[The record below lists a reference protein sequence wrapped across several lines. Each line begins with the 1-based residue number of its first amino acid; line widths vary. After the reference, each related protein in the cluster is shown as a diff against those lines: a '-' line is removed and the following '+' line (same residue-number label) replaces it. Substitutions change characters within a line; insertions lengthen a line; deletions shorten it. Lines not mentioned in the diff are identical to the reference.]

1 MDEKEAPPLRR
12 RGERMRQA
20 VLAATVDL
28 LASQG
33 MAATTVAA
41 VARAAGVHETSVYRR
56 WKTRENLIF
65 DALAHHSDHAL
76 PTPDTGDVRAD
87 LTALFTA
94 LARYLATP
102 AGTALLH
109 LGTVRGEDDLEEG
122 RRSYW
127 STRLERAEALVRR
140 GIDRGE
146 LATDTDPHL
155 TVEAVTGPLLAR
167 VLLTGEPLE
176 ETLVP
181 RLVDLVLDGA
191 RAPRRQD
198 RRQDRPD
205 GS

>member
-1 MDEKEAPPLRR
+1 MTGEKEAPPLRR

-28 LASQG
+28 LTSQG
-33 MAATTVAA
+33 LAATTVGA

-65 DALAHHSDHAL
+65 DALATHSDHAL
-76 PTPDTGDVRAD
+76 PTPDTGDVHAD

-109 LGTVRGEDDLEEG
+109 LGTVRGDDDLEDG

-146 LATDTDPHL
+146 LAADADPHL
-155 TVEAVTGPLLAR
+155 VVEAITGPLLAR

-176 ETLVP
+176 EPLVP

-191 RAPRRQD
+191 RGPRAQG
-198 RRQDRPD
+198 RR
-205 GS
+205 